1 MGDVDHRKRIYSNY
15 TRGALALTDSHAIM
29 EQRRP
34 YLQRLIRQYFPAD
47 RNAAILELGC
57 GSGALLHFSRQAG
70 YLNMEGVD
78 LAPDQIALAER
89 LGISGVRLGDAIETL
104 NATATASLDVVIAF
118 DLIEHLPDEFLL
130 PFIDEVSRVLK
141 TGGRL
146 IIHAPNGESPFCSR
160 MRYWDLTHARAFTR
174 NSIRQLLLSSGFSKV
189 YYAEDSPT
197 VHGVV
202 SMARWLLWKG
212 LRGFLRL
219 WLMIETG
226 ETGREAIFTQNFLV
240 AALRS

>member
-1 MGDVDHRKRIYSNY
+1 MVDADHRKRIYSNY
-15 TRGALALTDSHAIM
+15 TRGALTPTDSHAVL
-29 EQRRP
+29 ERRRP

-47 RNAAILELGC
+47 RNAQILELGC
-57 GSGALLHFSRQAG
+57 GSGALLHVSRQAG
-70 YLNMEGVD
+70 YLNIKGVD

-89 LGISGVRLGDAIETL
+89 LGISGVHLGDAIETL
-104 NATATASLDVVIAF
+104 KATETASLDVVIAF
-118 DLIEHLPDEFLL
+118 DLVEHLPDDLL
-130 PFIDEVSRVLK
+130 IRFVDEVSRVLR
-141 TGGRL
+141 TGGSL
-146 IIHAPNGESPFCSR
+146 IIHTPNGESPFCSR

-174 NSIRQLLLSSGFSKV
+174 NSIRQLLLSSGFSEV
-189 YYAEDSPT
+189 YYSEDSPT

-226 ETGREAIFTQNFLV
+226 ETGRDAIFSQNFLI
-240 AALRS
+240 AALRN